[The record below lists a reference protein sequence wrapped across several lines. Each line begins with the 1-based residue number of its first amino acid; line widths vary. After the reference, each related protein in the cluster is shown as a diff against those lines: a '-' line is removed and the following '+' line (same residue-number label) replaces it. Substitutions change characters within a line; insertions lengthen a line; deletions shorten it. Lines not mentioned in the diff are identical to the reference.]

1 MPPGRSM
8 PRAGFPVCCPFA
20 PLCRA
25 GLRPQAR
32 FGAQPPKAAL
42 GAEILTPP
50 PTLRRRLLPVFLLF
64 PPCNTNQTAYAPRIH
79 KKPPQNNKA
88 ALVIQGGLAAW

>member
-1 MPPGRSM
+1 MPPGRGM

-64 PPCNTNQTAYAPRIH
+64 PPCNTNQTAYAPQ
-79 KKPPQNNKA
+79 KNNKA
-88 ALVIQGGLAAW
+88 ALVIQGGLAACMGYLP